1 MSIFE
6 LSLLS
11 FPNLFFISKGL
22 LDPAFLFN
30 SIEDDQIIRT
40 VLLDWLQQAR
50 VLIDLVII
58 AWIISAS
65 NFWIFNGSLNR
76 WGIIPRNTSRL
87 WAIPLCPFLHGSWN
101 HLEGNSLAFLSY
113 GSLILLSDPT
123 IFWIISGIV
132 MLTSGLGIWL
142 FGKSRSIHIG
152 ASGVTFGYFGFL
164 LTWGYFDR
172 NLSAVLL
179 TVLIFFFYGYKL
191 WGVLPLRKGIS
202 WEGHLFGFLGGV
214 LAARYLPI
222 FKDVFQQLGEI
233 FNQIRNF
240 LI

>member
-30 SIEDDQIIRT
+30 SIEDNQILRT

-50 VLIDLVII
+50 VLIDLVAI
-58 AWIISAS
+58 AWIVSAA

-76 WGIIPRNTSRL
+76 WGILPRHIGRL
-87 WAIPLCPFLHGSWN
+87 WTIPVRPFLHADWK
-101 HLEGNSLAFLSY
+101 HLEGNSIAFLIY
-113 GSLILLSDPT
+113 GSLILLSDSPA
-123 IFWIISGIV
+123 FWVITWIAL
-132 MLTSGLGIWL
+132 LTSGFGIWL
-142 FGKSRSIHIG
+142 FGASKTIYYG
-152 ASGVTFGYFGFL
+152 ASSVNFGYLGFL
-164 LTWGYFDR
+164 LARGYFDN
-172 NLSAVLL
+172 NLTSVFL
-179 TVLIFFFYGYKL
+179 TVLVFFFYGYKL
-191 WGVLPLRKGIS
+191 WGVVPLKGRGA

-214 LAARYLPI
+214 LTARYLPI
-222 FKDVFQQLGEI
+222 FKDLFQQLGEI

>member
-1 MSIFE
+1 MPSLE
-6 LSLLS
+6 LSLLN
-11 FPNLFFISKGL
+11 FPNLSFISKGL

-50 VLIDLVII
+50 VLIDFVII
-58 AWIISAS
+58 AWIVSAA

-76 WGIIPRNTSRL
+76 WGVRPRDIGRL
-87 WAIPLCPFLHGSWN
+87 WMIPFYPFLHGNWQ
-101 HLEGNSLAFLSY
+101 HIEGNTFFFLIF
-113 GSLILLSDPT
+113 GSLILLREPND
-123 IFWIISGIV
+123 FAIV
-132 MLTSGLGIWL
+132 SWLTMLTSGLGIWL
-142 FGKSRSIHIG
+142 FGKKFSTHIG
-152 ASGVTFGYFGFL
+152 ASGVVFGYFGFL
-164 LTWGYFDR
+164 FLRGYFDYD
-172 NLSAVLL
+172 LPSVML
-179 TVLIFFFYGYKL
+179 TVLVFFFYGWFL
-191 WGVLPLRKGIS
+191 WGVLPLEEGVS